1 VNAVPDVL
9 IRDLDPRTLADLKAS
24 ARSHGRTLQA
34 ELHDILRQARTS
46 RLAETRRLS
55 ARWLKRLRAS
65 QPAGAAPAIGDD
77 RQESDAR

>member
-1 VNAVPDVL
+1 MPDVL

-34 ELHDILRQARTS
+34 ELHDILRQASSS
-46 RLAETRRLS
+46 RLAQTRRLS

-65 QPAGAAPAIGDD
+65 QPADSAPLIRDD
-77 RQESDAR
+77 RNDRDAGDAR